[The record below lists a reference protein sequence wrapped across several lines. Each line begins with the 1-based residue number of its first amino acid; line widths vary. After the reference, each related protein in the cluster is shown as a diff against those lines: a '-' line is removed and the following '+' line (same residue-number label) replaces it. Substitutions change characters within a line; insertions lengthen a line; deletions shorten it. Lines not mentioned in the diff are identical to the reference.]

1 MKICYLFIF
10 NVFENNLL
18 TSKVVISLIEFLPHE
33 APLEDD
39 PEL

>member
-1 MKICYLFIF
+1 MYWRIL
-10 NVFENNLL
+10 VNLL
-18 TSKVVISLIEFLPHE
+18 TSKVVISLIEFLPRE